1 MRKLRIADCGLRIG
15 RAESKREPDL
25 LTRIQKGEAAAIARG
40 ITIAAAGGTHG
51 TTLLE
56 QLSRVPR
63 RAHRIGVTGPLGAG
77 KSTLIGALASILRAR
92 GERVGV
98 IACDPAS
105 QETGGA
111 FLGDRMRMGAASGA
125 DPGLFIR
132 SIASRGPGSDLPP
145 AARSAAEVLDRAGFD
160 RVILETVGAGQLD
173 TGLRPWVDTVVV
185 LLTPESG
192 DEYQMMKAGL
202 LETADVLVVNRA
214 DRPGAGGFVAAL
226 EEEVRSR
233 AAGRPRPLVAATVA
247 TTGQGVEALLEGL
260 DARRGSRQEG
270 ASARKG
276 HR

>member
-1 MRKLRIADCGLRIG
+1 MKKMRNAECGMRNG
-15 RAESKREPDL
+15 EGDL
-25 LTRIQKGEAAAIARG
+25 LERIQKGEAAAVARG
-40 ITIAAAGGTHG
+40 ITLAAAGG
-51 TTLLE
+51 
-56 QLSRVPR
+56 PR
-63 RAHRIGVTGPLGAG
+63 GRELIDKMSGQPKRAHRIGITGPLGAG

-125 DPGLFIR
+125 DPGLFVR

-173 TGLRPWVDTVVV
+173 TGLRPWVDAVVV

-202 LETADVLVVNRA
+202 LEAADVLVVNRA
-214 DRPGAGGFVAAL
+214 DRPGAAAFISAL

-233 AAGRPRPLVAATVA
+233 AEGRPRPEVLATVA
-247 TTGQGVEALLEGL
+247 TTGEGVEALLAAL
-260 DARRGSRQEG
+260 DARRGSRREDPKG
-270 ASARKG
+270 RKG
-276 HR
+276 NR